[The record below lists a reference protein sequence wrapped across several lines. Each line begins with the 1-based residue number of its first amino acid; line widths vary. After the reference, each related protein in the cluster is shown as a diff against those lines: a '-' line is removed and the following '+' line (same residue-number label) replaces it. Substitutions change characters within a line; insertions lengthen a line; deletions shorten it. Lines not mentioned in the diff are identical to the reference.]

1 MYVLLLNF
9 SRTPGLRLVQ
19 KHKQQSHKRRN
30 CSLSRVHPGEESI
43 RRIWEHLPTQSIRE
57 SERAALKGAPIFL
70 GHREK
75 HNRDCRRYPA
85 NDDAVINANINLC
98 PTFIPRPLGF
108 INLPASPILSLSL
121 SLFLCSFVP
130 PSFYPRPTIRTRANF
145 WALSRSRVAT
155 KSEINHENPMINL
168 SFGYTAKFLS
178 SLI

>member
-108 INLPASPILSLSL
+108 INLPASPILSLSFSFSVPSCHPL
-121 SLFLCSFVP
+121 STLDRRFVHGRI
-130 PSFYPRPTIRTRANF
+130 FEHCQGVV
-145 WALSRSRVAT
+145 SRQSR
-155 KSEINHENPMINL
+155 K
-168 SFGYTAKFLS
+168 
-178 SLI
+178 

>member
-121 SLFLCSFVP
+121 SLSLFLRATLFL
-130 PSFYPRPTIRTRANF
+130 PSTDD
-145 WALSRSRVAT
+145 S
-155 KSEINHENPMINL
+155 
-168 SFGYTAKFLS
+168 YTGEFLS
-178 SLI
+178 IVKESCRDKVGNKSREPND